1 MNKQKIILK
10 WLNKEYGNLT
20 KVVRGDRTFYINKD
34 RLPLFYYYQDQ
45 KNGWVYV
52 NYVRIWSFLESVFS
66 MNHPEISELLKVWLE
81 DTYNLR
87 GLKPT
92 LLSFTNSPSLEDVYN
107 FTK

>member
-20 KVVRGDRTFYINKD
+20 KVVRGDRTFYIDKD
-34 RLPLFYYYQDQ
+34 RLPLFYYYQDE

-52 NYVRIWSFLESVFS
+52 NYVRIWSLLESVFS
-66 MNHPEISELLKVWLE
+66 MKDLEIKGLLVVWLE

-87 GLKPT
+87 GVTPSKM
-92 LLSFTNSPSLEDVYN
+92 LSAPLQKLEDTYN
-107 FTK
+107 LK